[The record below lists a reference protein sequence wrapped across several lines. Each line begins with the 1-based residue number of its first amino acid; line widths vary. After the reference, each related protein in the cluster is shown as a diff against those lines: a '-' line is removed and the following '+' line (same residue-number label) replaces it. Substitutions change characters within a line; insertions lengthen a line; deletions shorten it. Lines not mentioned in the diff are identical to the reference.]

1 MPLATAA
8 LAGEGGRLHV
18 SIMIPSILDLLRN
31 AVVHY
36 GYWAVGAALLLENA
50 GVPVPGETILLL
62 ASFLAYS
69 EHALRFPW
77 IVFVATIAAT
87 LGDNLGFSVG
97 YYGGRPLLSRY
108 QAFFRIQDRTLQR
121 GEGLFARYGAI
132 TVFFARFVFGMR
144 IIAGPMAGVLRMPW
158 RKFMVF
164 NFLGAALWVTVISGA
179 GYLFGQHWER
189 LQRDVKRID
198 LSIAI
203 LFLFAAIFLW
213 WRRRHEN

>member
-31 AVVHY
+31 AVVQY